1 MNYLNVEEFL
11 ILYIISVSSRQQL
24 TMIFFVQLILL
35 VKKSRPTG
43 VSV

>member
-35 VKKSRPTG
+35 VKKSRPTR

>member
-24 TMIFFVQLILL
+24 TMIFFVQLVFL
-35 VKKSRPTG
+35 VKKNRPTG